1 MAVLYCFVSNI
12 IHYNG
17 AFNPNSVTFT
27 LYYCIIYRVFPHRR
41 GVCPPSSNKHIQKD
55 NNDSNNISGKKKM
68 GKTSGGRYDEGK

>member
-27 LYYCIIYRVFPHRR
+27 LYYCITYRIS
-41 GVCPPSSNKHIQKD
+41 PPLSGCLTSKLMIQSLLSSSVDQQK
-55 NNDSNNISGKKKM
+55 
-68 GKTSGGRYDEGK
+68 